1 MLSKLEERMNVMKE
15 WNQMPAWMQN
25 EAVRQY
31 YDILKQRRS
40 GLRIKRSMDVVLSV
54 ILIIFFLPLMLVV
67 GVLIKRDSRG
77 PIFFRQVRITTYGRR
92 FRIWKFRTMVQ
103 EAAKLGGEI
112 TTLED
117 RRITKIGMRL
127 RKYRIDEIPQLF
139 NVLSGEMSFVGTR
152 PEVEKYV
159 RKYTDEM
166 KATLLLPAGL
176 TSMASIK
183 YKDEEQL
190 LQNAAEVDKTYIE
203 AVLPDKMEYN
213 LKELKNFNCWSDI
226 KTMVKTITSVI
237 GS

>member
-15 WNQMPAWMQN
+15 WNQIPVWMQN
-25 EAVRQY
+25 AAVRQY
-31 YDILKQRRS
+31 YDILKQHQT
-40 GLRIKRSMDVVLSV
+40 GLRIKRSMDVVLSI
-54 ILIIFFLPLMLVV
+54 ILIVFFLPLMLVV

-77 PIFFRQVRITTYGRR
+77 PIFFRQVRITAYGRR

-117 RRITKIGMRL
+117 TRITSIGMIL
-127 RKYRIDEIPQLF
+127 RKYRIDEVPQLF

-166 KATLLLPAGL
+166 RATLLLPAGL

-190 LQNAAEVDKTYIE
+190 LKNAAEVDKTYIE

-213 LKELKNFNCWSDI
+213 LNELKNFNCWSDI

>member
-1 MLSKLEERMNVMKE
+1 MKE
-15 WNQMPAWMQN
+15 WNQIPVWMQN
-25 EAVRQY
+25 AAVRQY
-31 YDILKQRRS
+31 YDILKQHQT
-40 GLRIKRSMDVVLSV
+40 GLRIKRSMDVVLSI
-54 ILIIFFLPLMLVV
+54 ILIVFFLPLMLVV

-77 PIFFRQVRITTYGRR
+77 PIFFRQVRITAYGRR

-117 RRITKIGMRL
+117 TRITSIGMIL
-127 RKYRIDEIPQLF
+127 RKYRIDEVPQLF

-166 KATLLLPAGL
+166 RATLLLPAGL

-190 LQNAAEVDKTYIE
+190 LKNAAEVDKTYIE

-213 LKELKNFNCWSDI
+213 LNELKNFNCWSDI

>member
-25 EAVRQY
+25 EAVREY

-67 GVLIKRDSRG
+67 GVLIKRDSHG